1 MSVEW
6 LYGIAAANEKESAEG
21 QPIRFSVVELLN
33 HIKSCGHDFF
43 ERTDDI
49 QLEDVEE
56 ALLFLTK
63 IGALKLEG
71 GFLVIYNAMQI
82 RRIKDAKFRYK
93 KEDYRMLDE
102 FYRQKIQ
109 QIHIVGEYAN
119 LMVRDYDAALQ
130 YVQDY
135 FNMDYRKFISK
146 YFKGGRQEEIQRNL
160 TPEKYRQLFGQ
171 LSDCQR
177 KIISDKSSRCI
188 VVAAGPGSGKT
199 RVLVH
204 KLASLLLLEDVKH
217 EQLLMLTFSRAAA
230 TEFKQ
235 RLMELIGNA
244 AHFVEI
250 KTFHSYCFDLLGRIG
265 NRDNV
270 VNVVHQ
276 AAEMIRN
283 GDVEPNKTG
292 KTVLVIDEA
301 QDMGNDEY
309 ELVEAMM
316 GNNEDMRVIAVGDD
330 DQNIFEFRGSSSMYM
345 NTLRNMPDAS
355 FVEMTENFRCARSV
369 VGFANGFVR
378 KITSRMKSTPIVPV
392 RKDDG
397 VVEVT
402 FHMSGYLYQ
411 PVMESLLRNGNG
423 GTACVLTQTNEESA
437 IMMAL
442 LRRHGVK
449 CKLIQSM
456 DGLKFRNMA
465 EMRYFMRCI
474 DTRQDTGVPLVSDG
488 HWEKA
493 KQATF
498 ARYDGS
504 TSLTYVRRCIQLFEE
519 TNKAKY
525 ITDFKEFV
533 YESSVEDFCD
543 AAESEVVIS
552 TIHKAKGREFDD
564 VYMLISGQSYM
575 TNELLRRYYVGIT
588 RARNRLFVHTND
600 ILFAG
605 LPAAVHKT
613 DTQRYA
619 LPEEIVLQLSY
630 KDVNLGYFVKLKHEV
645 LSMRGGDRLS
655 YDNSVLYN
663 AKTGAAVAKLSKDM
677 RSKVAEWNGKG
688 YIVRYGRVRFVVAW
702 KAKDAPKDAP
712 ETAVLLPDIVL
723 ERYVQAHDGV

>member
-1 MSVEW
+1 
-6 LYGIAAANEKESAEG
+6 
-21 QPIRFSVVELLN
+21 
-33 HIKSCGHDFF
+33 
-43 ERTDDI
+43 
-49 QLEDVEE
+49 
-56 ALLFLTK
+56 
-63 IGALKLEG
+63 
-71 GFLVIYNAMQI
+71 
-82 RRIKDAKFRYK
+82 
-93 KEDYRMLDE
+93 
-102 FYRQKIQ
+102 
-109 QIHIVGEYAN
+109 
-119 LMVRDYDAALQ
+119 MVRDYDAALQ

-265 NRDNV
+265 NRDDV
-270 VNVVHQ
+270 VNVVRQ

-423 GTACVLTQTNEESA
+423 GTACVLTQTNEEAA

-702 KAKDAPKDAP
+702 KAKDAPKDTP

-723 ERYVQAHDGV
+723 ERYVRAHDGV

>member
-1 MSVEW
+1 M
-6 LYGIAAANEKESAEG
+6 
-21 QPIRFSVVELLN
+21 
-33 HIKSCGHDFF
+33 
-43 ERTDDI
+43 
-49 QLEDVEE
+49 
-56 ALLFLTK
+56 
-63 IGALKLEG
+63 
-71 GFLVIYNAMQI
+71 
-82 RRIKDAKFRYK
+82 
-93 KEDYRMLDE
+93 
-102 FYRQKIQ
+102 
-109 QIHIVGEYAN
+109 
-119 LMVRDYDAALQ
+119 
-130 YVQDY
+130 
-135 FNMDYRKFISK
+135 
-146 YFKGGRQEEIQRNL
+146 
-160 TPEKYRQLFGQ
+160 
-171 LSDCQR
+171 
-177 KIISDKSSRCI
+177 
-188 VVAAGPGSGKT
+188 
-199 RVLVH
+199 
-204 KLASLLLLEDVKH
+204 
-217 EQLLMLTFSRAAA
+217 
-230 TEFKQ
+230 
-235 RLMELIGNA
+235 
-244 AHFVEI
+244 
-250 KTFHSYCFDLLGRIG
+250 
-265 NRDNV
+265 

-423 GTACVLTQTNEESA
+423 GTACVLTQTNEEAA

-588 RARNRLFVHTND
+588 RARNSLFVHTND

-630 KDVNLGYFVKLKHEV
+630 KDVNLGYFEKLKHEV

-702 KAKDAPKDAP
+702 KAKDAPKDTP

-723 ERYVQAHDGV
+723 ERYVRAHDGV